1 MTHAGLTV
9 AVLDLPGAEA
19 VALTLRGEGAE
30 VLTTANPNEAVRAN
44 GLVIPGAG
52 TVADTLATLSTLQG
66 ARVVGQRL
74 AGARPVFALGSAM
87 DVLFEQ
93 LLDDDSVTTTLGE
106 WPGAVVKRHGAPAA
120 APVEA
125 PAESA
130 MFRGVDA
137 GAEFEFTTDAVA
149 PTFDLECDEFIAYPH
164 VSWARVGAER
174 IVAAVENGPLWAAQF
189 LPERSGEAGRTVLRN
204 WLGQL

>member
-19 VALTLRGEGAE
+19 VAHTLRGEGAE
-30 VLTTANPNEAVRAN
+30 VFATANPNEAAGAA

-52 TVADTLATLSTLQG
+52 TVADTLSALSSLQG

-87 DVLFEQ
+87 DVIFEQ

-106 WPGAVVKRHGAPAA
+106 WPGAVVKRDGVPAA
-120 APVEA
+120 APIEA
-125 PAESA
+125 AAGSS

-137 GAEFEFTTDAVA
+137 GAEFEFATDAVA
-149 PTFDLECDEFIAYPH
+149 PTFDLARDEFIAYPH
-164 VSWARVGAER
+164 VSWAVVGGER

-189 LPERSGEAGRTVLRN
+189 LPERSGEVGRTVLRN